1 MVRRSGACRGNSQ
14 HEEEADGYSEQEV
27 ISIKSYSVVLADGT
41 TGTMSTCFLDA
52 HELIGRKVNIRAK
65 DQNGLP
71 FEKRGELAEIL
82 GHLTSGSVYG

>member
-1 MVRRSGACRGNSQ
+1 M
-14 HEEEADGYSEQEV
+14 

-52 HELIGRKVNIRAK
+52 NELIGRKVNIRAK
-65 DQNGLP
+65 DKNGLP

-82 GHLTSGSVYG
+82 GHLTSGSAYG